1 MSLDLIIVESPA
13 KCSKIEGFLGRG
25 YKCLASFGHIRQLN
39 TKKGLKCIDI
49 DNNFTPDFV
58 ISHGSSK
65 QIQKIKNY
73 IPKARKIYLAT
84 DDDREGEAI
93 AWHLCKVLKLD
104 IKTNPRIIFHEI
116 TKQAIVKAV
125 NNPTTIDMNK
135 VNSQQARQIL
145 DLLVGFSISPMLWKH
160 ISNFNKDSLSA
171 GRCQTPALRL
181 VYDNHTE
188 IKKNPGSFKY
198 KISGI
203 FTKKNI
209 HFLLNQDLNDYD
221 TSKSFLS
228 DTKTHIHKFRKEKMR
243 ESEKKPPVP
252 FTTSGLQQKAS
263 SNLGFSPKKTMTLC
277 QKLYEAGYITYM
289 RTDSKVYST
298 EFIESTY
305 QHISQIYGDLYNM
318 IDTSHLILEKK
329 KSSSH
334 SNNKKSQKQKKKDE
348 NIQEAHE
355 SIRPTKI
362 TVHDIDSQKNKQ
374 LCSQCQ
380 RLYKFIWKNSMQS
393 LMANS
398 KYHNIK
404 CIVSSPIESNDYSSN
419 ISKCI
424 FKGWEILDFIDEKY
438 KEQIDTYDYID
449 KLKSKGKIKYN
460 SIQAICSLK
469 EKKLHLNEAKL
480 VSLLEEKGIG
490 RPSTYS
496 SLVSKIQ
503 EKNYVKLDN
512 VDGFQ
517 KEVIDMFLSNDGSIE
532 ERKETK
538 IFGSE
543 KNKLIIK
550 PLGLMVC
557 EYLYNN
563 FQELFNY
570 DYTKDMETNLDKI
583 NERKLTKQTLLEDC
597 YNLIQKYKEN
607 TNEMNKITIQID
619 ENHKYMIARYGPV
632 IQRKIDGK
640 ITYLKVIPNI
650 DIHQLEKGGYNLED
664 IIIKQEHK
672 ENSILGE
679 FIDKPIFLKKGNY
692 GFYIQH
698 DGKNHSLSKIMG
710 NKHLASRKHK
720 LQDGDIDI
728 DKIMIYLRNPTEFT
742 SKTSNVLRTVS
753 DYVSINK
760 GKYGNYIYYKS
771 KGMTKPLFLKL
782 KGFSEDPLTCDIS
795 ILKSWIDETYGVK

>member
-13 KCSKIEGFLGRG
+13 KCSKIESFLGRG

-49 DNNFTPDFV
+49 ENNFSPDFV
-58 ISHGSSK
+58 ISPGSSK
-65 QIQKIKNY
+65 QIQKIKSY
-73 IPKARKIYLAT
+73 MPKARKIYLAT

-104 IKTNPRIIFHEI
+104 IRTNPRIIFHEI
-116 TKQAIVKAV
+116 TKSAIVKAV
-125 NNPTTIDMNK
+125 SNPTTIDMNK
-135 VNSQQARQIL
+135 VQSQQARQIL

-171 GRCQTPALRL
+171 GRCQTPALKL
-181 VYDNHTE
+181 IYDNHIE

-198 KISGI
+198 KINGI

-209 HFLLNQDLNDYD
+209 HFQLNKDLEDYQ
-221 TSKSFLS
+221 TSKTFLS
-228 DTKTHIHKFRKEKMR
+228 DSASHIHRFRKELMR
-243 ESEKKPPVP
+243 ESEKKPPIP

-298 EFIESTY
+298 EFINATQEYVSET
-305 QHISQIYGDLYNM
+305 YGDQYKMAN
-318 IDTSHLILEKK
+318 TSHLILEKK
-329 KSSSH
+329 NAI
-334 SNNKKSQKQKKKDE
+334 SNNKKEQKQKKKDE
-348 NIQEAHE
+348 NAQEAHE

-362 TVHDIDSQKNKQ
+362 TVQYIDTQKNKQ
-374 LCSQCQ
+374 LCNQCQ
-380 RLYKFIWKNSMQS
+380 RLYQFIWKNSIQS
-393 LMANS
+393 LMAHS

-404 CIVSSPIESNDYSSN
+404 CIVTSPIEGNQYSSN
-419 ISKCI
+419 IPKCV
-424 FKGWEILDFIDEKY
+424 FAGWEILDLIEEKHQ
-438 KEQIDTYDYID
+438 EQNDIYEYID
-449 KLKSKGKIKYN
+449 GLKPKGKIKYN
-460 SIQAICSLK
+460 LIEALCSLK
-469 EKKLHLNEAKL
+469 EKKSHLNEAKL

-503 EKNYVKLDN
+503 EKNYVKLDS
-512 VDGFQ
+512 VEGFQ
-517 KEVIDMFLSNDGSIE
+517 KEVVDMFLSKEGSIE
-532 ERKETK
+532 EIKESK

-543 KNKLIIK
+543 KNKLVIK

-563 FQELFNY
+563 FQDLFNY

-583 NERKLTKQTLLEDC
+583 NERKLTKESLLQDC
-597 YNLIQKYKEN
+597 YALIQKYKEN

-632 IQRKIDGK
+632 IQRKKDGK
-640 ITYLKVIPNI
+640 ISYLKVIPNI
-650 DIHQLEKGGYNLED
+650 DIHQLENGGYNLED

-679 FIDKPIFLKKGNY
+679 FNDKPILLKKGNY
-692 GFYIQH
+692 GYYIQH

-710 NKHLASRKHK
+710 SKHLASRKHK
-720 LQDGDIDI
+720 LQDRDIDV
-728 DKIMIYLRNPTEFT
+728 DKIMEYLRNPTEFT

-771 KGMTKPLFLKL
+771 KGMTKPVFLKL

-795 ILKSWIDETYGVK
+795 ILKSWIDETYGAK